1 MSDFWIY
8 FQIGFRYIL
17 NTSNYTHLV
26 FLLVVGLPYIFRD
39 WKKILILVTLF
50 TASYLSV
57 LFLSFIDIITVKTT
71 YLKLLSSVII
81 LFMALYVI
89 MSSGKGTKNNTFGV
103 IEFLVLFFGAVS
115 GFLFSGFYET
125 LVSKSSEKIIPMF
138 KIAVGIESAQIVVIS
153 VSFVLALLFQN
164 FLKFSRRDWII
175 SMSFLA
181 IGMILPSIIQG
192 GFLNIK

>member
-1 MSDFWIY
+1 MSDFWTY

-17 NTSNYTHLV
+17 DVNNYSYLL
-26 FLLVVGLPYIFRD
+26 FLLVLGLPYVFRD

-50 TASYLSV
+50 TVSFLSS

-71 YLKLLSSVII
+71 YLQLLISVII
-81 LFMALYVI
+81 LFIALFVI
-89 MSSGKGTKNNTFGV
+89 VTSGKVAKNNAFGV
-103 IEFLVLFFGAVS
+103 VEFVVLVFGFIS
-115 GFLFSGFYET
+115 GFLFSDSYET
-125 LVSKSSEKIIPMF
+125 LVGKSSEKIIPMF

-164 FLKFSRRDWII
+164 FLKFSKRDWII

-192 GFLNIK
+192 GFF

>member
-17 NTSNYTHLV
+17 DISNYTYLL
-26 FLLVVGLPYIFRD
+26 FLLVLGLPYLFKD
-39 WKKILILVTLF
+39 WKKILILITLF
-50 TASYLSV
+50 TVSYLFT
-57 LFLSFIDIITVKTT
+57 LFLSFIEIITVKTA
-71 YLKLLSSVII
+71 YLQLISSGII
-81 LFMALYVI
+81 LFTALYVI
-89 MSSGKGTKNNTFGV
+89 VTSGKVAKNNTFGIVEFVV
-103 IEFLVLFFGAVS
+103 IVFGFIS

-125 LVSKSSEKIIPMF
+125 LVSKSSDKIVPMF